1 MRSAIL
7 RNHLNTPLSRTMRER
22 LCINYLSVTQIRI
35 EASISAWCRLLF
47 FFFIFYC
54 CYFLSTEKFTAIFLA
69 FIIDEKKSIYDYDVL
84 SECVASKLSS
94 LPYHTKIVVGA
105 PRRIIIDEF
114 PEMLSIGS
122 PGRLISPSIFNSMIE
137 VFIKRYHKVDLVS
150 MMRELLRTRPEIF
163 FKLDMDDICIRN
175 NLSTLPSFEKRKEQE
190 LERHLSHVD

>member
-1 MRSAIL
+1 MRCAIL
-7 RNHLNTPLSRTMRER
+7 RNHLNTPLSRSMREG
-22 LCINYLSVTQIRI
+22 LCINYLSVTQNLIGL
-35 EASISAWCRLLF
+35 SSSAIALLF
-47 FFFIFYC
+47 LVSVLFIYILL
-54 CYFLSTEKFTAIFLA
+54 YFRSTEKFTAIFLA
-69 FIIDEKKSIYDYDVL
+69 FIIDEEKSIYDYDVL

-150 MMRELLRTRPEIF
+150 MMRELLRTRPEIV
-163 FKLDMDDICIRN
+163 FKLDMDD

>member
-1 MRSAIL
+1 M
-7 RNHLNTPLSRTMRER
+7 
-22 LCINYLSVTQIRI
+22 
-35 EASISAWCRLLF
+35 
-47 FFFIFYC
+47 
-54 CYFLSTEKFTAIFLA
+54 
-69 FIIDEKKSIYDYDVL
+69 
-84 SECVASKLSS
+84 ASKLSS

-150 MMRELLRTRPEIF
+150 MMRELLRTRPEIV
-163 FKLDMDDICIRN
+163 FKLDMDD

>member
-1 MRSAIL
+1 MHKIFVSD
-7 RNHLNTPLSRTMRER
+7 
-22 LCINYLSVTQIRI
+22 IRI
-35 EASISAWCRLLF
+35 ETSFSAWCRQQLLAF
-47 FFFIFYC
+47 LSLCSFLFIFYC
-54 CYFLSTEKFTAIFLA
+54 CYFRSTEKFTAIFLA

-122 PGRLISPSIFNSMIE
+122 PGKLISPSIFNSMIE

-150 MMRELLRTRPEIF
+150 MMRELLRTRPEIV
-163 FKLDMDDICIRN
+163 FKLDMDD

-190 LERHLSHVD
+190 LERHLSYVD

>member
-22 LCINYLSVTQIRI
+22 LCIKYLSVTQIRI
-35 EASISAWCRLLF
+35 ETSLLAWCRLQLLALLVSVF
-47 FFFIFYC
+47 LFIFC
-54 CYFLSTEKFTAIFLA
+54 CYFRSTEKFTAIFLA
-69 FIIDEKKSIYDYDVL
+69 FIIDEEKSIYDYDVL

-105 PRRIIIDEF
+105 PRRIIIGEV

-122 PGRLISPSIFNSMIE
+122 SGRPITSSIFNSMIE
-137 VFIKRYHKVDLVS
+137 IFIKRYHKVDFVS
-150 MMRELLRTRPEIF
+150 MMRELLRTCPELIF
-163 FKLDMDDICIRN
+163 GLGMNDIRS

-190 LERHLSHVD
+190 LERR

>member
-35 EASISAWCRLLF
+35 EASFSAWCRLQLLVF
-47 FFFIFYC
+47 LSLCSFFFIFYC
-54 CYFLSTEKFTAIFLA
+54 CYFLLTEKFTAIFLA
-69 FIIDEKKSIYDYDVL
+69 FIIDDKSIYDYDVL

-105 PRRIIIDEF
+105 PRRRIIDKV
-114 PEMLSIGS
+114 PEMLSIS
-122 PGRLISPSIFNSMIE
+122 SLGRPIPSSIFNSMIE
-137 VFIKRYHKVDLVS
+137 IFIKRYHKVDFVS
-150 MMRELLRTRPEIF
+150 MMRELLRTFPELIF
-163 FKLDMDDICIRN
+163 GLGMNDIRS

-190 LERHLSHVD
+190 LERR

>member
-1 MRSAIL
+1 MRCAIL
-7 RNHLNTPLSRTMRER
+7 RNHLNTPLSRSMREG
-22 LCINYLSVTQIRI
+22 LCINYLSVTQNLIGL
-35 EASISAWCRLLF
+35 SSSAIALLF
-47 FFFIFYC
+47 LVSVLFIYILL
-54 CYFLSTEKFTAIFLA
+54 YFRSTEKFTAIFLA

-105 PRRIIIDEF
+105 PRRIIIDDF

-122 PGRLISPSIFNSMIE
+122 PGKPISPSIFNSMIE

-150 MMRELLRTRPEIF
+150 MMRELLRTRPEIV
-163 FKLDMDDICIRN
+163 FKLDMDD

-190 LERHLSHVD
+190 LERHLSYVD

>member
-1 MRSAIL
+1 M

-22 LCINYLSVTQIRI
+22 LCIKYLSVTQIRI
-35 EASISAWCRLLF
+35 ETSLLAWCRLQLLALLVSVF
-47 FFFIFYC
+47 LFIFC
-54 CYFLSTEKFTAIFLA
+54 CYFRSTEKFTAIFLA

-105 PRRIIIDEF
+105 PRGKIVRKV

-122 PGRLISPSIFNSMIE
+122 PVRPITSSIFNSMIE
-137 VFIKRYHKVDLVS
+137 IFIKRYHKVDLVS
-150 MMRELLRTRPEIF
+150 MMRELLRTCPELISERG
-163 FKLDMDDICIRN
+163 MNDIRS

-190 LERHLSHVD
+190 LERR

>member
-1 MRSAIL
+1 M
-7 RNHLNTPLSRTMRER
+7 
-22 LCINYLSVTQIRI
+22 
-35 EASISAWCRLLF
+35 
-47 FFFIFYC
+47 FIFYC

-69 FIIDEKKSIYDYDVL
+69 FIIDEEISIYDYDVL

-105 PRRIIIDEF
+105 PRRIIIDDF

-122 PGRLISPSIFNSMIE
+122 PGKPISPSIFNSMIE

-150 MMRELLRTRPEIF
+150 MMRELLRTRPEIV
-163 FKLDMDDICIRN
+163 FKLDMDD

-190 LERHLSHVD
+190 LERHLSYVD